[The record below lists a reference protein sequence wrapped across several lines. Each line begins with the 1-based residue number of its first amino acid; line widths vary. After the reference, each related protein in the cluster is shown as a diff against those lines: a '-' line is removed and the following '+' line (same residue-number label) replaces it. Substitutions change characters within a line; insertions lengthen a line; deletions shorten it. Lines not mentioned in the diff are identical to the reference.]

1 MVKPLAVKT
10 LVNLAIAVQFA
21 FYLPTFAN
29 VFSTKRISGYQST
42 KTFSPA
48 SKFFTNGTTCIARK
62 ILREIL
68 KKKIIPSFKISGHM
82 VLNQLSNTYF

>member
-21 FYLPTFAN
+21 FYLPTFAT
-29 VFSTKRISGYQST
+29 TKRISGYQST

-68 KKKIIPSFKISGHM
+68 EQKIIPENPSFKISGHM
-82 VLNQLSNTYF
+82 VLN